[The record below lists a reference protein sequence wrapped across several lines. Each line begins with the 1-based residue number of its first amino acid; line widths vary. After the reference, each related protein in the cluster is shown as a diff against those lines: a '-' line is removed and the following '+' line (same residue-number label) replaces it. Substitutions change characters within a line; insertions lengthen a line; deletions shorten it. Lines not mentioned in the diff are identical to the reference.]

1 MGKILFFDGDG
12 TILDIKRGL
21 APDVPLAI
29 KRLVENGHMAFLCTG
44 RSRAFVPK
52 EVEKLPWSGMITNL
66 GAYME
71 YQGKPIYE
79 KEIPLSDARFAM
91 ETLRRYG
98 LVPVMEGNSYMY
110 YDLQEYNTDVDWYA
124 DLITREI
131 GNRWRPVTGNED
143 QLHIN
148 KISAKRLPGCNAEQ
162 ACREL
167 SEIFDFIWHEGA
179 FVGSTIEMIA
189 KGHSKGLAIAILC
202 GVLGIAPEDAF
213 AFGDSNND
221 LTMFRVVKNRIA
233 MGDASSE
240 LMAAAD
246 YVTAPA
252 FEGGITKA
260 LEHYVL

>member
-1 MGKILFFDGDG
+1 
-12 TILDIKRGL
+12 
-21 APDVPLAI
+21 
-29 KRLVENGHMAFLCTG
+29 
-44 RSRAFVPK
+44 
-52 EVEKLPWSGMITNL
+52 
-66 GAYME
+66 
-71 YQGKPIYE
+71 
-79 KEIPLSDARFAM
+79 
-91 ETLRRYG
+91 
-98 LVPVMEGNSYMY
+98 MY

-131 GNRWRPVTGNED
+131 GNRWRPVTGNEN

-189 KGHSKGLAIAILC
+189 KGHSKGLAIAVLC

-246 YVTAPA
+246 YVTAAA
-252 FEGGITKA
+252 FEGGIT
-260 LEHYVL
+260 